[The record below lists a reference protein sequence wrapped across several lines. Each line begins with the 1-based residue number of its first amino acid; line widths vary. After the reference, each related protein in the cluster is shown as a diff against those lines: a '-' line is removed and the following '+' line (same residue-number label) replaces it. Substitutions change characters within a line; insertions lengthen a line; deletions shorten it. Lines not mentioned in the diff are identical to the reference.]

1 MKFDPWTFIG
11 YLVALALV
19 TLGLLL
25 ILWACFA
32 VIVQIRELC

>member
-11 YLVALALV
+11 YLVVLALSALA
-19 TLGLLL
+19 LLL

-32 VIVQIRELC
+32 VIVQIRGLC